1 MEDMI
6 QFFESIREVERLRS
20 IESEL
25 LNPEKQEEELEQ
37 RFIFGC
43 IC

>member
-25 LNPEKQEEELEQ
+25 LNPEKQEEE
-37 RFIFGC
+37 
-43 IC
+43 